1 MTKMPRRHAS
11 LTALGLLLLA
21 AGFPAVDAAAKTK
34 PGVAIEVVRLD
45 GSEAAG
51 ELIAVRPG
59 SLVIADIASAAF
71 DFIPLAEIRIVRIP
85 KVSKAAGAW
94 SGFQQGAFYGAIL
107 GDLSAGREKSSRKR
121 RLRAL
126 AGGLAGAAVGSLVGG
141 LKGRTTKKKI
151 VLQIADQ
158 PPSELAPIL
167 ARLNALARIRE
178 TLQ

>member
-1 MTKMPRRHAS
+1 MRETSNRVAG
-11 LTALGLLLLA
+11 LAVAGLLILG
-21 AGFPAVDAAAKTK
+21 AGLPTVEAAAKTK
-34 PGVAIEVVRLD
+34 PGVSIEVVRLD
-45 GSEAAG
+45 GSETGG

-59 SLVIADIASAAF
+59 SLVVADVASAAY

-126 AGGLAGAAVGSLVGG
+126 YGGLAGAAVGSLVGG

-151 VLQIADQ
+151 VLQISDQ
-158 PPSELAPIL
+158 PPAELAAIL
-167 ARLNALARIRE
+167 ARLNGLARVRE

>member
-1 MTKMPRRHAS
+1 MRETPRRVPF
-11 LTALGLLLLA
+11 LTIPGLLVLGACFL
-21 AGFPAVDAAAKTK
+21 AVDGTAKAK
-34 PGVAIEVVRLD
+34 PGVSIEVVRLD
-45 GSEAAG
+45 GSEASG

-59 SLVIADIASAAF
+59 SLVIAAAASAAY

-107 GDLSAGREKSSRKR
+107 GDLSAGREKSSGKR

-126 AGGLAGAAVGSLVGG
+126 AGGLAGAAAGSLIGG
-141 LKGRTTKKKI
+141 IKGRTTKKKI
-151 VLQIADQ
+151 VLQISDQ
-158 PPSELAPIL
+158 PPSELAAVL
-167 ARLNALARIRE
+167 ARLNERARIRE